1 MRPQEHQNRRTIPPF
16 HVEANEFAD
25 LILLDEDDANNDDDD
40 NDDDEIN
47 ELIDAAIYEH
57 DNK

>member
-1 MRPQEHQNRRTIPPF
+1 MAIGQSLYLRNTY
-16 HVEANEFAD
+16 N
-25 LILLDEDDANNDDDD
+25 DDANKDDDDD
-40 NDDDEIN
+40 NDNDDDDDEIN